1 MSHKNVL
8 KALVPLKIGGALETD
23 FVLEGAQ
30 LDDVSE
36 SAAELL
42 LEKFPNTA
50 ALTINDW
57 ERICGL
63 SAAASETLQARRDA
77 VVTKLRSAGGLS
89 RAYFINL
96 AANMGYTITID
107 EPFATEGPHVWRIT
121 VADQPI
127 YEFYADQSCAEE
139 LLLDWSTSTAL
150 EGLFNELKPA
160 HSRLIIA
167 YS

>member
-8 KALVPLKIGGALETD
+8 KALVPLEIGGALETD
-23 FVLEGAQ
+23 FTLEGTR

-36 SAAELL
+36 SAADLL
-42 LEKFPNTA
+42 LEKFPYTA
-50 ALTINDW
+50 LLNITDW

-63 SAAASETLQARRDA
+63 SATDTTTLQERRNA
-77 VVTKLRSAGGLS
+77 VVAKLRAIGGLS
-89 RAYFINL
+89 RAYFIKL
-96 AANMGYTITID
+96 AADMGYTITID

-121 VADQPI
+121 FADQPI

-139 LLLDWSTSTAL
+139 LLLDWSSNTAI

-160 HSRLIIA
+160 HSRLITA